1 MGARKDF
8 TTSEGLPAHI
18 LAGICKNDECGRHM
32 RKRGV
37 TKKEAPH
44 TLAYGHSGKCKSC
57 VQPNTLR
64 SIIATDMKSDSGV
77 EQTISGLQRYLDAR
91 SERGI
96 QPEADN
102 GIQWGRRLAA

>member
-8 TTSEGLPAHI
+8 TTCEGVPGEL
-18 LAGICKNDECGRHM
+18 LAGICQNPDCGRHM
-32 RKRGV
+32 RKLGV
-37 TKKEAPH
+37 SKKLAPH

-77 EQTISGLQRYLDAR
+77 EQTISGLQRYLAAR

-96 QPEADN
+96 QPEPDN
-102 GIQWGRRLAA
+102 GIRWGSHVVA